1 MNSYNM
7 RNNPL
12 FLRNQYCA
20 NGKWE
25 IPLVKKQE
33 INLSNISL
41 ISCADVRYNDNDENR
56 KKGVHFFV
64 DDYRFDR
71 IFDNPQKSLKKYSQ
85 YSFLLTP
92 DYSLYADMPMWKQ
105 MENVAKN
112 RWCGAYWQAQGL
124 TVYPSVSWGSSSS
137 YEFCFD
143 GIESNAVVA
152 IGMIGCKRNKSQF
165 LRGYDRMLEK
175 LNPSTIICFGSP
187 FAEMQGNIIP
197 VDYLESRKVV
207 R

>member
-64 DDYRFDR
+64 DDYRFNR

-85 YSFLLTP
+85 YSFFA
-92 DYSLYADMPMWKQ
+92 YARLFPICRHAYVEANGKRCKKQ
-105 MENVAKN
+105 MV
-112 RWCGAYWQAQGL
+112 WCILASSRPNCL
-124 TVYPSVSWGSSSS
+124 SV
-137 YEFCFD
+137 CQL
-143 GIESNAVVA
+143 GI
-152 IGMIGCKRNKSQF
+152 
-165 LRGYDRMLEK
+165 K
-175 LNPSTIICFGSP
+175 L
-187 FAEMQGNIIP
+187 
-197 VDYLESRKVV
+197 VL
-207 R
+207 